1 MFTVL
6 AILWFVIWALVLVDL
21 FRRDWSIGVKIA
33 WAIGILILPIVG
45 VIAYLIVRP
54 PSSADVHGVIDSTQ
68 GESAQERGRDRHP
81 V

>member
-6 AILWFVIWALVLVDL
+6 AILWFVIWLLVLIDL

-33 WAIGILILPIVG
+33 WAIGILIHPVVG
-45 VIAYLIVRP
+45 VIAYLIDRP
-54 PSSADVHGVIDSTQ
+54 PSSADVHRVIDSNQ
-68 GESAQERGRDRHP
+68 GESAGERGRDRHP